1 MLNKIMVG
9 ALLSG
14 VALFAVQ
21 PAMAADVAAPP
32 PAPATSN
39 TLTLESSPEFYG
51 TTSAG
56 KFTTGDLND
65 YYFKLGL
72 SHTFRNNVVLGG
84 VLQYTQRAPIAG
96 VSSSVDQAEINL
108 GYKLKLDALT
118 LTPGVLLGYGFGDQ
132 PKINPANNF
141 SPDAYWAVTLN
152 ADLKLN
158 SQWTWNV
165 FSLRYRNAFD
175 YTWITPK
182 IATGITYNIDKTDAV
197 YLSLGN
203 AWKDKGDGNGLL
215 EDKYN
220 IAVGYKYSF

>member
-1 MLNKIMVG
+1 MLNKITIG
-9 ALLSG
+9 ALLSS

-21 PAMAADVAAPP
+21 PAMAADVAAPA
-32 PAPATSN
+32 PAPSAAN
-39 TLTLESSPEFYG
+39 TISLEVNPEFYG
-51 TTSAG
+51 TTKAG
-56 KFTTGDLND
+56 SFATGDLDDLN
-65 YYFKLGL
+65 YKLAL
-72 SHTFRNNVVLGG
+72 SHSFSNNVVLGG
-84 VLQYTQRAPIAG
+84 DIQYTQRAPIAG
-96 VSSSVDQAEINL
+96 VSSSVDQAEITL
-108 GYKLKLDALT
+108 GYKLKLDAVT
-118 LTPGVLLGYGFGDQ
+118 LTPGLLLGYGFGDE

-141 SPDAYWAVTLN
+141 TPDAYWAVTLN
-152 ADLKLN
+152 ADFKLN

-182 IATGITYNIDKTDAV
+182 ISTGITYNIDKADAV
-197 YLSLGN
+197 YLNVGN